1 MTVIQK
7 AFLPRRRVVRAAAA
21 ALVAAAA
28 GATFAGGALAQGPDI
43 KVGFNTDLSASAS
56 AEYSRNAVLG
66 FQAAFDDIN
75 AKGGLLGGRKLVLV
89 VRDDLAQPPKAIQ
102 NMSDLIDNEKVVA
115 VFGPTNSGNALAW
128 KHIANQKKVPV
139 IVSLGTSTD
148 IVKPMGGDNYMF
160 RVSAT
165 DREQIRSLM
174 TYAKNNPKTGKVGFL
189 VDTTGYGQA
198 GLKDLTEVSE
208 LYGIKP
214 VLVEKLNPNDTD
226 MTSQLNKFKAAG
238 VDTLFVWAL
247 GTPIGHVV
255 RSMETINY
263 FPLTL
268 TSWASDSKG
277 FFEAAGPK
285 LAEIPL
291 FMRSVS
297 QDRNA
302 KTQELFKRIESR
314 MPAPSGFWGAAHS
327 YDSALLLA
335 AAIQQAG
342 TTDGPAVRAALED
355 LKQPV
360 PGYMKTYEAPFSKTY
375 HEGLSGADFM
385 WTRWKDGKLGPYTD
399 DVIIKLTP
407 DAYVK
412 G

>member
-1 MTVIQK
+1 MTRTF
-7 AFLPRRRVVRAAAA
+7 APSLATWRGAMRT
-21 ALVAAAA
+21 LA
-28 GATFAGGALAQGPDI
+28 GATALLTGLTAVSMASAQAQDI
-43 KVGFNTDLSASAS
+43 KVGFNTDMSASAS

-75 AKGGLLGGRKLVLV
+75 AKGGVLGGRKLVLV
-89 VRDDLAQPPKAIQ
+89 VRDDLAQPPKSIQ

-128 KHIANQKKVPV
+128 KHIANQKKIPV
-139 IVSLGTSTD
+139 ITSLGTASD
-148 IVKPMGGDNYMF
+148 ITKATGGDNYMF

-165 DREQIRSLM
+165 DREQVRSLM
-174 TYAKNNPKTGKVGFL
+174 TYAKHSPNVKKVGFL

-198 GLKDLTEVSE
+198 GLKDLTEVGE
-208 LYGIKP
+208 IYGIKP
-214 VLVEKLNPNDTD
+214 VLVEKLNPADTD

-297 QDRNA
+297 QDRTEQTMA
-302 KTQELFKRIESR
+302 LFKRIESK
-314 MPAPSGFWGAAHS
+314 MAAPSGFWAAAHS

-360 PGYMKTYEAPFSKTY
+360 AGYMKTYDKPFSPTY
-375 HEGLSGADFM
+375 HEGLGGADFM
-385 WTRWKDGKLGPYTD
+385 WTKWTNGKLAPYAD
-399 DVIIKLTP
+399 DVIKKLKP
-407 DAYVK
+407 DDFLK